1 MVKIVRLNSGEEIMA
16 KINVSINKKI
26 FTLSCTDG
34 DETRISN
41 VAKLFESK
49 LNDLIYVFGKHGKS
63 KQMGVWSLKE
73 LIESNR
79 QLKKCDDIKCNSSE
93 FNRPL
98 DGDIS
103 KTLGSKYIIFS

>member
-1 MVKIVRLNSGEEIMA
+1 MSSLFLNDNIDLNLLNLIDSLKSEQIENLIG
-16 KINVSINKKI
+16 NY
-26 FTLSCTDG
+26 
-34 DETRISN
+34 
-41 VAKLFESK
+41 ESFFK